1 MKKIKKLL
9 LPLVALACFNTI
21 ACGNTSTTQP
31 TTLPEIEVPEIQYTI
46 EEEIAAGVTANDEKY
61 AVSNVEQREN
71 SPLKGKTIYWL
82 GSSVTYGSASQS
94 ESMADYLQALT
105 GCICKK
111 DAVSGT
117 TIFDDNKTTDTG
129 LNSYTRRLTNSK
141 VFDKTEKVDAFVC
154 QISTNDAR
162 NDRLTKR
169 GFLTHEDK
177 IEVDDFDLATTI
189 GGIEYIIAYVTS
201 TWGCPVYF
209 YSGSYFGD
217 TGDRKSTNP
226 TGTNYAKLIEDVYA
240 IADKWNSYEDYHV
253 GVIDL
258 YNDEDFN
265 AQASNTYYKWAT
277 SDAIHPRR
285 AGYLQWWTPYF
296 EHYLL
301 EESVLNKAF

>member
-31 TTLPEIEVPEIQYTI
+31 TTLPEIEVTEIQYTI
-46 EEEIAAGVTANDEKY
+46 EEEIAAGITANDEKY

-94 ESMADYLQALT
+94 ESMADYLAALT
-105 GCICKK
+105 GCTSKK

-117 TIFDDNKTTDTG
+117 TIFDDNKTADTG
-129 LNSYTRRLTNSK
+129 INSYTRRLTNSK

>member
-31 TTLPEIEVPEIQYTI
+31 TTLPEIEVTEIQYTI
-46 EEEIAAGVTANDEKY
+46 EEEIAAGITANDEKY

-94 ESMADYLQALT
+94 ESMADYLAALT
-105 GCICKK
+105 GCTSKK

-117 TIFDDNKTTDTG
+117 TIFDDNKTADTG
-129 LNSYTRRLTNSK
+129 INSYTRRLTNSK

-177 IEVDDFDLATTI
+177 IEMDDFDLATTI

-201 TWGCPVYF
+201 TWECPVYF

-226 TGTNYAKLIEDVYA
+226 TGTNYAKLIEDVYT

>member
-46 EEEIAAGVTANDEKY
+46 EEEIAAGITANDEKY

-94 ESMADYLQALT
+94 ESMADYLAALT
-105 GCICKK
+105 GCTSKK

-117 TIFDDNKTTDTG
+117 TIFDDNKTADTG
-129 LNSYTRRLTNSK
+129 INSYTRRLTNSK

-226 TGTNYAKLIEDVYA
+226 TGTNYAKLIEDVYT

>member
-46 EEEIAAGVTANDEKY
+46 EEEIAAGITANDEKY

-94 ESMADYLQALT
+94 ESMADYLAALT
-105 GCICKK
+105 GCTSKK

-117 TIFDDNKTTDTG
+117 TIFDDNKTADTG
-129 LNSYTRRLTNSK
+129 INSYTRRLTNSK

-177 IEVDDFDLATTI
+177 IEMDDFDLATTI

-226 TGTNYAKLIEDVYA
+226 TGTNYAKLIEDVYT

>member
-1 MKKIKKLL
+1 
-9 LPLVALACFNTI
+9 
-21 ACGNTSTTQP
+21 
-31 TTLPEIEVPEIQYTI
+31 
-46 EEEIAAGVTANDEKY
+46 
-61 AVSNVEQREN
+61 
-71 SPLKGKTIYWL
+71 
-82 GSSVTYGSASQS
+82 
-94 ESMADYLQALT
+94 MADYLAALT
-105 GCICKK
+105 GCTSKK

-117 TIFDDNKTTDTG
+117 TIFDDNKTADTG
-129 LNSYTRRLTNSK
+129 INSYTRRLTNSK

-154 QISTNDAR
+154 QKSTNDAR

>member
-46 EEEIAAGVTANDEKY
+46 EEEIAAGITANDEKY

-117 TIFDDNKTTDTG
+117 TIFDDNKTADTG

-177 IEVDDFDLATTI
+177 IEMDDFDLATTI

-226 TGTNYAKLIEDVYA
+226 TGTNYAKLIEDVYT

>member
-46 EEEIAAGVTANDEKY
+46 EEEIAAGITANDEKY

-94 ESMADYLQALT
+94 ESMADYLAALT
-105 GCICKK
+105 GCTSKK

-117 TIFDDNKTTDTG
+117 TIFDDNKTADTG
-129 LNSYTRRLTNSK
+129 INSYTRRLTNSK

-177 IEVDDFDLATTI
+177 IEMDDFDLATTI

-201 TWGCPVYF
+201 TWECPVYF

-226 TGTNYAKLIEDVYA
+226 TGTNYAKLIEDVYT